1 MEQAFSESEDEAA
14 AKPEELASSLNPPLT
29 PTTPDTSPIPN
40 VSSLEENPII
50 IAAKVTQSNVASQRA
65 ATLTPTPEPAQA
77 GETTPP
83 PTPTTE
89 LPAQAGAL
97 PAVASFHT
105 SFAGAI
111 TYFKGD
117 SDGQKA
123 IDELL
128 NSKQEYQFVSID
140 YRQGYHQ
147 APITNDQQCSVSLS
161 VVFRDKNNAVNRE
174 YISIVAT
181 QLDNGKIKWTIETKT
196 NDSRIDPN
204 TIAILLAT
212 ISLKTR
218 ENQYPAG
225 NANNINFKEVCL
237 GDDEIHMVNAH
248 LDAGFVKVICNGKTY
263 DKDSKAPE
271 PKSLLTGRGSPS
283 MFSSNTSLP
292 PSSSPENTP
301 NQKPR

>member
-1 MEQAFSESEDEAA
+1 MI
-14 AKPEELASSLNPPLT
+14 N
-29 PTTPDTSPIPN
+29 N
-40 VSSLEENPII
+40 VLFLYLLFLEI
-50 IAAKVTQSNVASQRA
+50 
-65 ATLTPTPEPAQA
+65 
-77 GETTPP
+77 
-83 PTPTTE
+83 
-89 LPAQAGAL
+89 
-97 PAVASFHT
+97 
-105 SFAGAI
+105 
-111 TYFKGD
+111 
-117 SDGQKA
+117 
-123 IDELL
+123 
-128 NSKQEYQFVSID
+128 
-140 YRQGYHQ
+140 
-147 APITNDQQCSVSLS
+147 
-161 VVFRDKNNAVNRE
+161 
-174 YISIVAT
+174 
-181 QLDNGKIKWTIETKT
+181 KT

-218 ENQYPAG
+218 ENQYQAG